1 MSPDF
6 PIMKKNGTIR
16 LVVDY
21 REINKVSIP
30 DSFLFPD
37 LHQEIRSILKS
48 KYFSQI
54 DLLKISPNKVEK
66 RSVEV
71 YGFHYTGQPVQ
82 VYSRSLCI
90 KNAPGVFQRV

>member
-1 MSPDF
+1 MPFKAKKAFDEEIENLLKLWIICESVSQYVSPDF

-54 DLLKISPNKVEK
+54 DLLKRYHQIRLK
-66 RSVEV
+66 RE
-71 YGFHYTGQPVQ
+71 
-82 VYSRSLCI
+82 
-90 KNAPGVFQRV
+90 A